1 MKVTVVPAQ
10 VTTVEDRIMG
20 ALSFSQLMLLI
31 IPVFCGGGLY
41 LLAPPLFGSDVY
53 KYVLI
58 TIIALFCIVLAIR
71 VKGKILAYWIV
82 IVLRYNLRPQYYLF
96 DKNTAVLRENYETAA
111 AQPQETTEHAS
122 LKQRA
127 KLPRLELHEMTDVM
141 TKLENPAAK
150 LRFETT
156 RKGGLYVRLTEIEE

>member
-31 IPVFCGGGLY
+31 IPVFFGGALY
-41 LLAPPLFGSDVY
+41 LLAPSLFGSDLY
-53 KYVLI
+53 KYILI
-58 TIIALFCIVLAIR
+58 TIIALVCIALTIR

-82 IVLRYNLRPQYYLF
+82 IVLRYNLRPKYYLF
-96 DKNTAVLRENYETAA
+96 NKNTSMLRENYDVTV
-111 AQPQETTEHAS
+111 AQPKETTEHVS
-122 LKQRA
+122 LKERA
-127 KLPRLELHEMTDVM
+127 KLPRLELHEMTDLM

>member
-20 ALSFSQLMLLI
+20 SLSFSQLMLLI
-31 IPVFCGGGLY
+31 IPVFFGGALY
-41 LLAPPLFGSDVY
+41 LLAPPLFGSDIY
-53 KYVLI
+53 KYI
-58 TIIALFCIVLAIR
+58 AMTIIGLVCITLAIR

-82 IVLRYNLRPQYYLF
+82 IVLRYNLRPKYYLF
-96 DKNTAVLRENYETAA
+96 DKNTSVLRENYETVTVK
-111 AQPQETTEHAS
+111 PQEAPEHVS
-122 LKQRA
+122 LKQQA
-127 KLPRLELHEMTDVM
+127 KLPRLELHEISDVIA
-141 TKLENPAAK
+141 KLENPAAK

>member
-31 IPVFCGGGLY
+31 VPVFFGGALY
-41 LLAPPLFGSDVY
+41 LLAPPLFGSDIY
-53 KYVLI
+53 KYILM
-58 TIIALFCIVLAIR
+58 TIIALACIVLAIR

-82 IVLRYNLRPQYYLF
+82 IVLRYNLRPKYYLF
-96 DKNTAVLRENYETAA
+96 DKNTSILRKNYETTITRPKE
-111 AQPQETTEHAS
+111 QDEHVS
-122 LKQRA
+122 LKERA
-127 KLPRLELHEMTDVM
+127 KLPRLEHHEMTDLM